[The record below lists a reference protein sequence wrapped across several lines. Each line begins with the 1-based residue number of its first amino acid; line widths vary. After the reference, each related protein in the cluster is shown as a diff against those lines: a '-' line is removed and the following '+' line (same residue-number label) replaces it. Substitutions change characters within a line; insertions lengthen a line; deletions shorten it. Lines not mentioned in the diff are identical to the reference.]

1 MACPLL
7 SLFHTLLVV
16 HSVVLEREMEEVT
29 LSVALK
35 IAMACRD
42 YLSSVLFTVLPLS
55 VVPLSVMLAL

>member
-42 YLSSVLFTVLPLS
+42 YSISFLVTVLPLS
-55 VVPLSVMLAL
+55 VVRVSVMLAL

>member
-7 SLFHTLLVV
+7 SLLHTLLVV

-35 IAMACRD
+35 IAMVCRD
-42 YLSSVLFTVLPLS
+42 Y
-55 VVPLSVMLAL
+55 

>member
-1 MACPLL
+1 MACLLL

-42 YLSSVLFTVLPLS
+42 Y
-55 VVPLSVMLAL
+55 